1 LTRGQQEFLTRD
13 RAIEALTR
21 LGGQLAAAGLIGDV
35 YLVGGAAMVLAY
47 HADRMTH
54 DIDAVF
60 APTADIYRA
69 AQIVGDE
76 LGLPRGWLN
85 DAAKGFVPGADPDAI
100 RVLDLPGVRVTAA
113 SPEFLLGMKLL
124 AARPEQDRDDIAHLA
139 RLLNLKSSGEVLE
152 VVERLYPP
160 GLLLPRTRFL
170 VEEMFPEERDAS
182 SVVGLAPHPAAI
194 STSPKGQRQAP
205 RPLGRRKR

>member
-1 LTRGQQEFLTRD
+1 LTRGLEPFLTRD

-21 LGGQLAAAGLIGDV
+21 LGGQLVAAGLIGDV

-60 APTADIYRA
+60 APTAEIYRA

-76 LGLPRGWLN
+76 LGLPHGWLN
-85 DAAKGFVPGADPDAI
+85 DAAKGFVPGADPGASK
-100 RVLDLPGVRVTAA
+100 VLDLPGVRVTAA

-124 AARPEQDRDDIAHLA
+124 AARPEQDREDIVHLA
-139 RLLNLKSSGEVLE
+139 RLLNLKTSGEVLA

-170 VEEMFPEERDAS
+170 VEEMFPEERDSS
-182 SVVGLAPHPAAI
+182 SVDELAPQPT
-194 STSPKGQRQAP
+194 SMKSSPKGKNRGP
-205 RPLGRRKR
+205 GRTTY